1 MSESDFW
8 FDPGEL
14 EIRAKGGRRSLRGR
28 FPYSKG
34 VGRGM
39 ATVRDRGRVRKE
51 RIAPDA
57 FGWQIREFAK
67 VQKQLADAIEGAVDE
82 ARIELLRQELTRRNV
97 HVLSGHSFDR
107 PLGDMKSG
115 TARVTSDV
123 DAVAFEVDL
132 PDEADMPS
140 WMADAVRSV
149 RAGLAGGVSP
159 GFKVPPRDVVPDAE
173 GLEPE
178 PGNPAV
184 MVRVIRQAVLY
195 EISIVTRPAY
205 SETDI
210 AARAFDP
217 APETRK
223 RRVWL

>member
-1 MSESDFW
+1 METLW
-8 FDPGEL
+8 CEPGEL

-28 FPYSKG
+28 FPYSAG
-34 VGRGM
+34 PGRGM

-57 FGWQIREFAK
+57 FGWQMRRFAE
-67 VQKQLADAIEGAVDE
+67 VQKQLAEAIEGAVDQ
-82 ARIELLRQELTRRNV
+82 ARIELLRQELERRNV
-97 HVLSGHSFDR
+97 HVLAGHSYDK
-107 PLGDMKSG
+107 PLGDLKSG
-115 TARVTSDV
+115 TARVTSDA

-140 WMADAVRSV
+140 WMADTVRSV

-159 GFKVPPRDVVPDAE
+159 GFRVPPRDVVPDAE

-178 PGNPAV
+178 PGNPGV
-184 MVRVIRQAVLY
+184 QVRVIRQAVLS

-205 SETDI
+205 SETNI

-217 APETRK
+217 APAV
-223 RRVWL
+223 RRRRFYL